1 MSTGIVMLLV
11 CPSCETS
18 FRLASEALGAEGR
31 NVRCARCHTIWFADP
46 AQLAP
51 DPETGGHEISIF
63 PAGEIIN
70 VPALITDDAT
80 VAESPA
86 YTREETAETI
96 SAKGSPAP
104 GKRKPSAWRKLS
116 WRGRDKKSGPGLGLV
131 LTTCTLAMIVTAA
144 IVSPATVVR
153 AMPDL
158 AGLYAAAGR
167 PVNLRGLEF
176 REVRTM
182 RETHD
187 GIALLVTEGK
197 IANISG
203 RDLELPPVRLAA
215 VGANGQELYAWTAAP
230 SRGTLAD
237 GETLAFKSRLASPP
251 AEARHVQVRF
261 LGKSDLAWG
270 YR

>member
-1 MSTGIVMLLV
+1 MLLV

-18 FRLASEALGAEGR
+18 FRVDYVALGAEGR
-31 NVRCARCHTIWFADP
+31 NVRCARCQTIWLADP
-46 AQLAP
+46 AQLALEP
-51 DPETGGHEISIF
+51 GGHEISIL
-63 PAGEIIN
+63 PSGEIVN
-70 VPALITDDAT
+70 VPALITDDVTIAEPPAVEASLARNSSPSSKSAT
-80 VAESPA
+80 P
-86 YTREETAETI
+86 
-96 SAKGSPAP
+96 
-104 GKRKPSAWRKLS
+104 AWRKLS
-116 WRGRDKKSGPGLGLV
+116 WRGRDKKSSPGLGLV

-144 IVSPATVVR
+144 IISPATIVR

-158 AGLYAAAGR
+158 AGLYAAVGK

-176 REVRTM
+176 RDVRTT

-203 RDLELPPVRLAA
+203 RDQELPPIRLAA

-230 SRGTLAD
+230 SRGTLAE

>member
-1 MSTGIVMLLV
+1 MLLV

-18 FRLASEALGAEGR
+18 FRVASEALGAEGR
-31 NVRCARCHTIWFADP
+31 SVRCAHCHTIWLAAS

-51 DPETGGHEISIF
+51 EPDNAIGREMSIYS
-63 PAGEIIN
+63 PGEIIN
-70 VPALITDDAT
+70 VPALITDDVT
-80 VAESPA
+80 MAEQPAVEASPTRHSQTASKSASPA
-86 YTREETAETI
+86 W
-96 SAKGSPAP
+96 K
-104 GKRKPSAWRKLS
+104 KLS
-116 WRGRDKKSGPGLGLV
+116 WRGRDRKSGPGLGLV
-131 LTTCTLAMIVTAA
+131 LTTCALAMIVTAA
-144 IVSPATVVR
+144 IVSPATIVR

-158 AGLYAAAGR
+158 AGLYAAAGK

-203 RDLELPPVRLAA
+203 RDLDLPPIRLAA
-215 VGANGQELYAWTAAP
+215 VGANGQELYAWTTAP
-230 SRGTLAD
+230 GRATLAD

-251 AEARHVQVRF
+251 AEARQVQVRF

>member
-1 MSTGIVMLLV
+1 M
-11 CPSCETS
+11 
-18 FRLASEALGAEGR
+18 
-31 NVRCARCHTIWFADP
+31 
-46 AQLAP
+46 
-51 DPETGGHEISIF
+51 
-63 PAGEIIN
+63 
-70 VPALITDDAT
+70 
-80 VAESPA
+80 
-86 YTREETAETI
+86 
-96 SAKGSPAP
+96 
-104 GKRKPSAWRKLS
+104 S
-116 WRGRDKKSGPGLGLV
+116 WRGHDKKSGPGLGLV

-144 IVSPATVVR
+144 IVSPATIVR

-158 AGLYAAAGR
+158 AGLYAAAGK

-176 REVRTM
+176 REVRTV

-203 RDLELPPVRLAA
+203 HDLELPPIRLAA
-215 VGANGQELYAWTAAP
+215 VGANGQEVYAWTATP

-237 GETLAFKSRLASPP
+237 GEMLAFKSRLASPP
-251 AEARHVQVRF
+251 VEARQVQVRF

>member
-1 MSTGIVMLLV
+1 MLLV

-18 FRLASEALGAEGR
+18 FRLASEALGAGGR
-31 NVRCARCHTIWFADP
+31 NVRCARCQTIWFADP
-46 AQLAP
+46 AQITLE
-51 DPETGGHEISIF
+51 PETGDQEISIYR
-63 PAGEIIN
+63 AGEIIN
-70 VPALITDDAT
+70 VPALITDDIAMTEPPVLEAVPAKDAPAASRPAT
-80 VAESPA
+80 PA
-86 YTREETAETI
+86 W
-96 SAKGSPAP
+96 K
-104 GKRKPSAWRKLS
+104 KLS
-116 WRGRDKKSGPGLGLV
+116 WRGRDKESGPGLGLV

-158 AGLYAAAGR
+158 AGLYAAAGK

-176 REVRTM
+176 REVRTV

-197 IANISG
+197 IANVSG

>member
-1 MSTGIVMLLV
+1 MLLV

-18 FRLASEALGAEGR
+18 FRVEYVALGAEGR
-31 NVRCARCHTIWFADP
+31 NVRCARCQTIWLADP
-46 AQLAP
+46 AQLV
-51 DPETGGHEISIF
+51 PEQEAGSSREISII

-70 VPALITDDAT
+70 VPALITDDVTIAEPQAPEANSARNSSAPSKSAT
-80 VAESPA
+80 PA
-86 YTREETAETI
+86 W
-96 SAKGSPAP
+96 K
-104 GKRKPSAWRKLS
+104 KLS

-131 LTTCTLAMIVTAA
+131 LTTCALAMIVTAA
-144 IVSPATVVR
+144 IISPATVVR

-158 AGLYAAAGR
+158 AGLYAAAGK

-176 REVRTM
+176 REVRTV

-203 RDLELPPVRLAA
+203 HDLELPPIRLAA
-215 VGANGQELYAWTAAP
+215 VGANGQEVYAWTAAP
-230 SRGTLAD
+230 SRSTLAD

>member
-1 MSTGIVMLLV
+1 MLLV

-18 FRLASEALGAEGR
+18 FRVAYVALGAEGR
-31 NVRCARCHTIWFADP
+31 NVRCARCQTIWLADP

-51 DPETGGHEISIF
+51 EPQTGSSREIAII

-70 VPALITDDAT
+70 VPALITDDVT
-80 VAESPA
+80 MAEPPAVEASPA
-86 YTREETAETI
+86 RNS
-96 SAKGSPAP
+96 SASSKPVAPAW
-104 GKRKPSAWRKLS
+104 KKMS

-144 IVSPATVVR
+144 IVSPATIVR

-158 AGLYAAAGR
+158 AGLYAAAGK

-176 REVRTM
+176 REVRTV

-203 RDLELPPVRLAA
+203 HDLELPPIRLAA
-215 VGANGQELYAWTAAP
+215 VGANGQEVYAWTAAP
-230 SRGTLAD
+230 SRSTLAD

-251 AEARHVQVRF
+251 AEARQVQVRF

>member
-1 MSTGIVMLLV
+1 MLLV

-18 FRLASEALGAEGR
+18 FRVEYVALGAEGR
-31 NVRCARCHTIWFADP
+31 NVRCTLCHTIWLADQT
-46 AQLAP
+46 QLAP
-51 DPETGGHEISIF
+51 EPEMESGHEIAIF

-70 VPALITDDAT
+70 VPALIVDDVTMAEPPEAEAIPEWNSSVTSKPAT
-80 VAESPA
+80 P
-86 YTREETAETI
+86 
-96 SAKGSPAP
+96 
-104 GKRKPSAWRKLS
+104 AWRKLS
-116 WRGRDKKSGPGLGLV
+116 WRGREKKSGPGLGLV
-131 LTTCTLAMIVTAA
+131 LTTCMLAMIVTAA
-144 IVSPATVVR
+144 IISPATVVR

-158 AGLYAAAGR
+158 AGLYATAGK

-176 REVRTM
+176 REVRTT

-203 RDLELPPVRLAA
+203 NDLELPPIRIAA

-251 AEARHVQVRF
+251 TEARQVQVRF
-261 LGKSDLAWG
+261 LGKNDIAWG

>member
-1 MSTGIVMLLV
+1 MLLV

-18 FRLASEALGAEGR
+18 FRVDYVALGAEGR
-31 NVRCARCHTIWFADP
+31 NVRCARCHTIWLADRT
-46 AQLAP
+46 QLAP
-51 DPETGGHEISIF
+51 EPETGTGHEISIF
-63 PAGEIIN
+63 PAGDIIN
-70 VPALITDDAT
+70 VPALITDDITMAEPW
-80 VAESPA
+80 VADASPA
-86 YTREETAETI
+86 RNSWASSK
-96 SAKGSPAP
+96 SATP
-104 GKRKPSAWRKLS
+104 AWRKLS
-116 WRGRDKKSGPGLGLV
+116 WRGREKKSGPGIGLV

-144 IVSPATVVR
+144 IVSPATVVH
-153 AMPDL
+153 ALPDL
-158 AGLYAAAGR
+158 AGLYAAVGK

-176 REVRTM
+176 REVRTT

-203 RDLELPPVRLAA
+203 HDLELPPIRLAA
-215 VGANGQELYAWTAAP
+215 LGANGQEVYACTAPP

-251 AEARHVQVRF
+251 VEAHQVQVRF

>member
-1 MSTGIVMLLV
+1 MGTGIVMLLV

-18 FRLASEALGAEGR
+18 FRVDYVALGAEGR
-31 NVRCARCHTIWFADP
+31 NVRCARCHTIWLADP
-46 AQLAP
+46 AQLTA
-51 DPETGGHEISIF
+51 DPETGGHEISIL

-70 VPALITDDAT
+70 VPALITDDITLSEQPAVEAKPARNSPPSSKSAT
-80 VAESPA
+80 
-86 YTREETAETI
+86 
-96 SAKGSPAP
+96 
-104 GKRKPSAWRKLS
+104 SAWKKLS
-116 WRGRDKKSGPGLGLV
+116 WRGRDRESGPGLGLV

-144 IVSPATVVR
+144 IVSPATIVR
-153 AMPDL
+153 AMPYI
-158 AGLYAAAGR
+158 AGLYAAAGK

-176 REVRTM
+176 REVRTT

-203 RDLELPPVRLAA
+203 RDLELPPIRLAA
-215 VGANGQELYAWTAAP
+215 VGANGQEVYAWTAAP
-230 SRGTLAD
+230 GRGTLAD